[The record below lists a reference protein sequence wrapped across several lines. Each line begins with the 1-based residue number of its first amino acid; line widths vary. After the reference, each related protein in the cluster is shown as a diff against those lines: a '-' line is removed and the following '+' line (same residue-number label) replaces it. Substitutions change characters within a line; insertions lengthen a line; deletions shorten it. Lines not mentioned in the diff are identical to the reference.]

1 MNPIVEIKSRYA
13 PRLKKT
19 IITKEK
25 INWEGVPAN
34 LKTIVR
40 NILCYPTPEEKVLAL
55 RMLSPAFF
63 HSELIAQLTKETRT
77 KVSNILTRKTF
88 KKI

>member
-1 MNPIVEIKSRYA
+1 MPQ
-13 PRLKKT
+13 LKKT
-19 IITKEK
+19 IITKEN

-34 LKTIVR
+34 LKTNVR

-63 HSELIAQLTKETRT
+63 HSELIAQLTNEQIT
-77 KVSNILTRKTF
+77 KVSNILNRKTE